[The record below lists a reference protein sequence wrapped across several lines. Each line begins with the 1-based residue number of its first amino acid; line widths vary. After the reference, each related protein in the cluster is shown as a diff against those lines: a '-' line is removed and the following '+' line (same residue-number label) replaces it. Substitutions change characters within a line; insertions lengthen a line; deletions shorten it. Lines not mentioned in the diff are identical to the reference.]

1 MSGYYQSDIPQDLS
15 AKFKTVGVQTEH
27 SSSSSSLS
35 PSPSSC
41 VEAVQEI
48 LTGLSEKQ
56 TRMLLGVITSV
67 LFKTEQKS
75 NQYDTPVTGL
85 HKVCHMSPQVISLD
99 KQIIIPLAGRNLRLD
114 ITRAGD
120 SSHQS
125 PSPPP
130 PPRPRQADPRLLPS
144 QEVWGAPSSWPGSQH
159 YQEWG
164 GPSLPSQSPGIQDL
178 LWGGSSGGK
187 QRLVKRPE
195 TCHGDE
201 HPFYGGGYH

>member
-27 SSSSSSLS
+27 SSTSSLS

-67 LFKTEQKS
+67 LFKTDQKS
-75 NQYDTPVTGL
+75 NQYDTPMTGL
-85 HKVCHMSPQVISLD
+85 HKVCHTSPRVISLD
-99 KQIIIPLAGRNLRLD
+99 KQIIIPVAGRDLRLD
-114 ITRAGD
+114 ITGAGD

-125 PSPPP
+125 SAPPP
-130 PPRPRQADPRLLPS
+130 SPRPRQADPRLLPP
-144 QEVWGAPSSWPGSQH
+144 QEVWGAPPH
-159 YQEWG
+159 YQERG
-164 GPSLPSQSPGIQDL
+164 GPSLPSQSPGVQDL
-178 LWGGSSGGK
+178 HGGGGSGGRE
-187 QRLVKRPE
+187 RLVKRPE
-195 TCHGDE
+195 TRHGDE
-201 HPFYGGGYH
+201 HPFYGGGNH